1 MNIGI
6 MGGTFDPVHNGHLAI
21 AEAAYE
27 QFGLDRVWFLPNGN
41 PPHKALADIGSSI
54 EDRLKMV
61 QLAIAGRTGFK
72 LEPYEARRKSVSCSY
87 ETMEHFSK
95 IYPEHDFY
103 FIIGADSLFTVDK
116 WVHPERLF
124 PTCTILAAFRDEMDT
139 REKMDRQM
147 HYPKE
152 KYHAKS
158 ALLLSPI
165 VQISSSE
172 IRERIRDGKSINGF
186 VPDNVEEYIKKECL
200 YESQDQ

>member
-72 LEPYEARRKSVSCSY
+72 LEPYEARRKGVSCSY

-139 REKMDRQM
+139 REKMDRQI
-147 HYPKE
+147 HYLKE

>member
-1 MNIGI
+1 
-6 MGGTFDPVHNGHLAI
+6 
-21 AEAAYE
+21 
-27 QFGLDRVWFLPNGN
+27 
-41 PPHKALADIGSSI
+41 
-54 EDRLKMV
+54 
-61 QLAIAGRTGFK
+61 
-72 LEPYEARRKSVSCSY
+72 
-87 ETMEHFSK
+87 
-95 IYPEHDFY
+95 
-103 FIIGADSLFTVDK
+103 
-116 WVHPERLF
+116 
-124 PTCTILAAFRDEMDT
+124 MDT

-147 HYPKE
+147 HYLKE

>member
-72 LEPYEARRKSVSCSY
+72 LEPYEARRKGVSCSY

-147 HYPKE
+147 HYLKE

-200 YESQDQ
+200 YESEN

>member
-87 ETMEHFSK
+87 ETMEHFSN

-147 HYPKE
+147 HYLKE

>member
-147 HYPKE
+147 HYLKE

-172 IRERIRDGKSINGF
+172 IRERIGDGKSINGF

>member
-72 LEPYEARRKSVSCSY
+72 LEPYEARRKGVSCSY

-147 HYPKE
+147 HYLKE